1 MNRVRSYL
9 TLLSV
14 SGLVVA
20 LDQWSKYLVRMR
32 LQPGE
37 QWSPWE
43 WLEPYARVINSTNT
57 GAAFG
62 IFQDGALFFTILAV
76 VVSVAILYYFPQVPH
91 RERALRI
98 ALSLQLGGAVG
109 NLLDRLLQDGKVTD
123 FVSVGSFPVFNVA
136 DASISLGVAIL
147 LLSTFV
153 SRPQEPEVEEAQAP
167 IEPST
172 S

>member
-1 MNRVRSYL
+1 MKARNYL
-9 TLLSV
+9 TLLGV
-14 SGLVVA
+14 SGTVIA

-32 LQPGE
+32 LGPSE

-43 WLEPYARVINSTNT
+43 WLEPYVRIINSTNT

-76 VVSVAILYYFPQVPH
+76 VVSIAIIFYFPQVPTK
-91 RERALRI
+91 ERALRV

-123 FVSVGSFPVFNVA
+123 FVSVGQFPVFNVA
-136 DASISLGVAIL
+136 DASISLGVAVL
-147 LLSTFV
+147 LLSTFF
-153 SRPQEPEVEEAQAP
+153 SKPEEMEPEEAQTP
-167 IEPST
+167 VEPSA